1 MPSWKRQKWLRKVSS
16 RSGSATNEGTT
27 SMSSSS
33 GSASSA
39 GAMRLGSS
47 TQSGSATRAG
57 AMTQASS
64 SRSGLS
70 IDGSS
75 FGGGM
80 RSTSKGMTGQS
91 GCSSASGDSAISSES
106 ATRSGI
112 SSAHVAGNPATLVDV
127 VAPVESEW
135 DALSSSSVGKVDG
148 CCCSCPCYSFCS
160 KGSFRMGRHHGS
172 EGRKSIKIAPKTPYV
187 TSETHRK

>member
-1 MPSWKRQKWLRKVSS
+1 
-16 RSGSATNEGTT
+16 
-27 SMSSSS
+27 MSSSS

-70 IDGSS
+70 IDASS

-148 CCCSCPCYSFCS
+148 KKGP
-160 KGSFRMGRHHGS
+160 KGSLNPWNDFQHEHRGKGLSSTALSKMY
-172 EGRKSIKIAPKTPYV
+172 EGRQ
-187 TSETHRK
+187 ETL